1 RSIKMTDARGT
12 VTTISPGADDSFV
25 VQRLAAGTYVFEIT
39 GENGNP
45 TPSYAFRVQDLQAL
59 VIDHGSDVAFAGS
72 VEPGKSLSVHRMEL
86 VAGQDYTLRFTSP
99 TTSYALRYAL
109 VDAAGRIV
117 KDNVNQSVASFQ
129 AADDGVLYL
138 VVKRY
143 EAAASIESFSVAVN
157 QTVTRTEPLAMG
169 ELVQGS
175 FSTANDWTA
184 YSFQLSEPGW
194 ITLSD
199 VGLSNS
205 ASQLVVLDAA
215 GNALTTATRSWPTAN
230 GGAVMYLPAGEY
242 RIRVWSKTNAD
253 ASYQFRLVEGRTDA
267 DDALAKATDL
277 RLPAGEAMVLDV
289 TLGDGA
295 NGVADQDHYRLMLA
309 EGQMLTASALTA
321 GAAALTLLDATGQA
335 LATDDNGSLQF
346 VASATGVYHLRVTP
360 Q

>member
-1 RSIKMTDARGT
+1 
-12 VTTISPGADDSFV
+12 
-25 VQRLAAGTYVFEIT
+25 
-39 GENGNP
+39 
-45 TPSYAFRVQDLQAL
+45 
-59 VIDHGSDVAFAGS
+59 
-72 VEPGKSLSVHRMEL
+72 
-86 VAGQDYTLRFTSP
+86 
-99 TTSYALRYAL
+99 
-109 VDAAGRIV
+109 
-117 KDNVNQSVASFQ
+117 
-129 AADDGVLYL
+129 
-138 VVKRY
+138 
-143 EAAASIESFSVAVN
+143 
-157 QTVTRTEPLAMG
+157 
-169 ELVQGS
+169 
-175 FSTANDWTA
+175 
-184 YSFQLSEPGW
+184 
-194 ITLSD
+194 
-199 VGLSNS
+199 
-205 ASQLVVLDAA
+205 LVVLDAA

-360 Q
+360 QAGLAQGQTRQVQVSLSRSGVALPAAGGEVGATFQDAAELHLQAGAN